1 MPRPISSTTL
11 SKSICI
17 AKKLFKKLNYA
28 NIWSKIFFFF
38 REKKKLMSQIADI
51 HFLCPLFFLFP
62 LPAPLF
68 APPPHPPLSLS
79 IFFPPR
85 PSSPVPSF
93 FFLFINLLQTIFE
106 TLSSYMM
113 DCSDRI
119 RLRKLF
125 RCLFW
130 LFFKPDHF
138 LLLAFSF
145 FFPSICII
153 LFFLFSYWKISIR
166 FLSIAGLMLIN
177 DKDRK
182 KSVNKEVFRL

>member
-1 MPRPISSTTL
+1 
-11 SKSICI
+11 
-17 AKKLFKKLNYA
+17 
-28 NIWSKIFFFF
+28 
-38 REKKKLMSQIADI
+38 MSQIADI
-51 HFLCPLFFLFP
+51 HFLCPLFFSSSGSS
-62 LPAPLF
+62 LF

-79 IFFPPR
+79 IFFHPPS
-85 PSSPVPSF
+85 PSQVPSF

-138 LLLAFSF
+138 LLLAFF
-145 FFPSICII
+145 FFSLSVL
-153 LFFLFSYWKISIR
+153 LFYFPFLFCQKKRIFFIEKYR
-166 FLSIAGLMLIN
+166 FEHPSSLWLMLIN
-177 DKDRK
+177 DKR
-182 KSVNKEVFRL
+182 